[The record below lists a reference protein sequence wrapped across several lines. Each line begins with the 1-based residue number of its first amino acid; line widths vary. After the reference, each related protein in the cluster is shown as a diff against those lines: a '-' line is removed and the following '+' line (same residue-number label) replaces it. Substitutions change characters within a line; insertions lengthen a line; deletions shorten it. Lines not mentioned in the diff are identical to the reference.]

1 MNQMSPRPPGPELR
15 VNTGN
20 PASAVFLALG
30 RDGIDLFRNPL
41 AFIGGIGG
49 LALTSL
55 ALFLG
60 GEAMAEASN
69 NDCERLTLALDGSK
83 SSRDEASLRLA
94 AVDTDLGSLAGR
106 LEGIET
112 NLVNAPTPELQSQ
125 KTDLDAQIKELE
137 GKRPSLE
144 AAVLAADAV
153 VTEAETALGEASC
166 EVEDDFEI
174 DFTPGTIARLGEKL
188 DEKEIPQKI
197 IVQETRAED
206 FSEVEPV
213 KDTVTTDEKVK
224 PSDTP
229 PEEKPK
235 DPVKD
240 KPKYEDKKDKKL
252 PTSKVPTTSNTPY
265 DKDLPTVKQNTG
277 DPFGDPEGWD
287 DLTRDGD
294 PWATEVMKRLNNM
307 PIGAY
312 AAKAAKGDYKFQF
325 SICKDGK
332 IKEDSVLSKGGSLP
346 EDGKNAV
353 RLALE
358 SLDLPKPPKKVADS
372 MPGNCAKLKYTFVWS
387 AKGVK

>member
-1 MNQMSPRPPGPELR
+1 MNQPIR
-15 VNTGN
+15 VSTGN
-20 PASAVFLALG
+20 PVTALFSTLG
-30 RDGIDLFRNPL
+30 RDVIDLFRNPL
-41 AFIGGIGG
+41 ALVGGIGG
-49 LALTSL
+49 LALSGL

-60 GEAMAEASN
+60 SEAMANAAA
-69 NDCERLTLALDGSK
+69 NDCDNLTKVLEGARSH
-83 SSRDEASLRLA
+83 RDEIAGRLS
-94 AVDTDLGSLAGR
+94 AVDTDIGSLKGR

-112 NLVNAPTPELQSQ
+112 NLTTAPTDDLKSQ
-125 KTDLDAQIKELE
+125 KTDLDAQIKALQD
-137 GKRPSLE
+137 KRPAIE
-144 AAVLAADAV
+144 AELTAADQV
-153 VTEAETALGEASC
+153 VTDAETALGDASC
-166 EVEDDFEI
+166 EIEDEFEI
-174 DFTPGTIARLGEKL
+174 DFTPGTLARLGEKI

-213 KDTVTTDEKVK
+213 KDSVTTDEKVK
-224 PSDTP
+224 PSEEP
-229 PEEKPK
+229 PKEKPK

-240 KPKYEDKKDKKL
+240 KPKYEDNKDKKL
-252 PTSKVPTTSNTPY
+252 PTAKVPTTSNTPY
-265 DKDLPTVKQNTG
+265 KKDLPTVNQNIG

-312 AAKAAKGDYKFQF
+312 AAKAAKGDYKFQLT
-325 SICKDGK
+325 ICKDGK
-332 IKEDSVLSKGGSLP
+332 IKDGGVLSKGGSLP

-358 SLDLPKPPKKVADS
+358 SLEIPKPPKKVADS

>member
-1 MNQMSPRPPGPELR
+1 MNQMSSRPSGPAVR
-15 VNTGN
+15 VNKSN
-20 PASAVFLALG
+20 PVSAMVLTVG
-30 RDGIDLFRNPL
+30 RDFVELFRNPL
-41 AFIGGIGG
+41 ALVGGIGG

-60 GEAMAEASN
+60 SEAMADASN
-69 NDCERLTLALDGSK
+69 NDCERLTGTLEGAK
-83 SSRDEASLRLA
+83 SGRDEVSLRLA
-94 AVDTDLGSLAGR
+94 AVDTDLGSLKGR
-106 LEGIET
+106 LEGVET
-112 NLVNAPTPELQSQ
+112 NLTNAPTAELQSQ
-125 KTDLDAQIKELE
+125 KTDLDAQIKDLE
-137 GKRPSLE
+137 AKRPALE
-144 AAVLAADAV
+144 AEVAAADAI

-166 EVEDDFEI
+166 EVEDEFEI
-174 DFTPGTIARLGEKL
+174 DFTPGTLARLGEKL

-213 KDTVTTDEKVK
+213 KDTVTVDEQVK
-224 PSDTP
+224 PSDKP

-332 IKEDSVLSKGGSLP
+332 IKENSVLSKGGSLP
-346 EDGKNAV
+346 EDVKNAV

-358 SLDLPKPPKKVADS
+358 SLELPKPPKKVADS
-372 MPGNCAKLKYTFVWS
+372 MPSSCAKLKYTFVWS

>member
-1 MNQMSPRPPGPELR
+1 MNQQQIR

-20 PASAVFLALG
+20 PVSALFLALG
-30 RDGIDLFRNPL
+30 RDAIELFRNPL
-41 AFIGGIGG
+41 ATVGGIGG

-60 GEAMAEASN
+60 SEAMADASDK
-69 NDCERLTLALDGSK
+69 DCERLTLALDGAK
-83 SSRDEASLRLA
+83 SARDEVSLKLA
-94 AVDTDLGSLAGR
+94 AVDTDLSSLQAR
-106 LEGIET
+106 LEGIDT
-112 NLVNAPTPELQSQ
+112 NLTNAPTPELQSQ
-125 KTDLDAQIKELE
+125 KTDLEAQIKDLQS
-137 GKRPSLE
+137 KRPALE
-144 AAVLAADAV
+144 ADVVAADAV
-153 VTEAETALGEASC
+153 VTEHETLLGDASC

-174 DFTPGTIARLGEKL
+174 DFTPGTLARLGEKL

-213 KDTVTTDEKVK
+213 KDSVTTDEKVK
-224 PSDTP
+224 PSDKP

-240 KPKYEDKKDKKL
+240 KPKFQDNKDKKL

-265 DKDLPTVKQNTG
+265 NKDLPTVNQNIG

-312 AAKAAKGDYKFQF
+312 AAKAAKGDYKFQLT
-325 SICKDGK
+325 ICKDGK
-332 IKEDSVLSKGGSLP
+332 IKDGGVLSKGGSLP

-358 SLDLPKPPKKVADS
+358 SLEIPKPPKKVADS